1 MSIVRSIIFVIIML
15 GVLASLHELAHFW
28 VAKLLKIKVY
38 EVSLFVGPKLLS
50 WKRKGVDFS
59 IRLIP
64 IGAYVRFNE
73 IDEEGYVVE
82 SDNPELLVNQPRFKR
97 LLVSLAGPF
106 MNLLIGIITFL
117 VMFGV
122 MSFSST
128 QIGNPVI
135 GAQTGDV
142 ASEYTPGD
150 TIKAINGTKVYT
162 SFDLYFELEN
172 DDPGEVMIVTLKSQ
186 ETGKNYD
193 IELTPVFVQRPM
205 LLIYAGTDTD
215 NNEYHGW
222 YVNSVDEAQNKGNPV
237 LEPGDYVTHINGKA
251 VADEDFNDFIY
262 HLEGQEYLNVTYVRD
277 GVTSEAQIIPEYVD
291 YVSTRGIRTISYTID
306 SPEHFF
312 SAFGYAAKM
321 PAAIANITIRG
332 IKQIISGQE
341 KAYNLLSGPIGI
353 TTMVNDVVKEEEDTT
368 AEKLTTLIMISAVI
382 SIALAFSNLL
392 PIPGLD
398 GIQIVFIVVEMV
410 IGHKLSDKA
419 ERRLTVAGFIFIILL
434 LILAFI
440 SDILRIIFGY

>member
-1 MSIVRSIIFVIIML
+1 MSIVRSIIFVVLML

-28 VAKLLKIKVY
+28 VARLLKIKVY

-50 WKRKGVDFS
+50 WKHKDVKFS

-73 IDEEGYVVE
+73 IDEEGYIVE
-82 SDNPELLVNQPRFKR
+82 SDNPDLLANQPRFKR
-97 LLVSLAGPF
+97 LLVSIAGPL
-106 MNLLIGIITFL
+106 MNLILGILIFF
-117 VMFGV
+117 VMFLSLGY
-122 MSFSST
+122 ST
-128 QIGNPVI
+128 MKIGNPI
-135 GAQTGDV
+135 DGAQTSVV

-150 TIKAINGTKVYT
+150 KIQAVNGVKVYT
-162 SFDLYFELEN
+162 SFDLSFELDS
-172 DDPGEVMIVTLKSQ
+172 DDPGEVMTLTLKSQ
-186 ETGKNYD
+186 ETGEKYD
-193 IELTPVFVQRPM
+193 IELTPEFYRKPM
-205 LLIYAGTDTD
+205 LLIYVKTSDM
-215 NNEYHGW
+215 EEREGW
-222 YVNSVDEAQNKGNPV
+222 LVDSVDPDQNKGNPV
-237 LEPGDYVTHINGKA
+237 LAAGDIVTHINGKS
-251 VADEDFNDFIY
+251 VDDADFDEYLFNM
-262 HLEGQEYLNVTYVRD
+262 EEQEYLTVTYIRD
-277 GVTSEAQIIPEYVD
+277 GVTSDVQIAPEYVD
-291 YVSTRGIRTISYTID
+291 YVTTRGIRILPQTVD
-306 SPEHFF
+306 SPASFF
-312 SAFGYAAKM
+312 EALGYAAKM
-321 PAAIANITIRG
+321 PASIGNITIRG
-332 IKQIISGQE
+332 IKQIISGKE

>member
-122 MSFSST
+122 MGFSST

-135 GAQTGDV
+135 GAQTGDI

-150 TIKAINGTKVYT
+150 TIKSINGTKVYT

-172 DDPGEVMIVTLKSQ
+172 DDPGEVMTVTLKSQ
-186 ETGKNYD
+186 ETGKNYG
-193 IELTPVFVQRPM
+193 M
-205 LLIYAGTDTD
+205 
-215 NNEYHGW
+215 
-222 YVNSVDEAQNKGNPV
+222 
-237 LEPGDYVTHINGKA
+237 
-251 VADEDFNDFIY
+251 
-262 HLEGQEYLNVTYVRD
+262 
-277 GVTSEAQIIPEYVD
+277 
-291 YVSTRGIRTISYTID
+291 
-306 SPEHFF
+306 
-312 SAFGYAAKM
+312 
-321 PAAIANITIRG
+321 
-332 IKQIISGQE
+332 
-341 KAYNLLSGPIGI
+341 
-353 TTMVNDVVKEEEDTT
+353 
-368 AEKLTTLIMISAVI
+368 
-382 SIALAFSNLL
+382 
-392 PIPGLD
+392 
-398 GIQIVFIVVEMV
+398 
-410 IGHKLSDKA
+410 
-419 ERRLTVAGFIFIILL
+419 
-434 LILAFI
+434 
-440 SDILRIIFGY
+440 